1 MMRMKLL
8 VMMSLSPYI
17 SKMLVLII
25 WPDWA
30 GVPNVI
36 DSLEDIMTITSLNL
50 QVKFSSIYENELKK
64 NLTKVPLASIGLR
77 GSPMAYP
84 KA

>member
-1 MMRMKLL
+1 
-8 VMMSLSPYI
+8 
-17 SKMLVLII
+17 MLVLII

-64 NLTKVPLASIGLR
+64 NLTKVPLASIGSK
-77 GSPMAYP
+77 GSSTAYP
-84 KA
+84 NG